1 MFEFSRSSSAE
12 AERPEPFLQEGP
24 ALWSASL
31 RSWDLCFEMDEQ
43 DRVIRVG
50 GRQAY
55 RLQCAHG
62 LGEQPR
68 PFAEYLER
76 RAPGAPTLAGL
87 RRGERLDLTLRSDAA
102 APLTCRFQP
111 MQPLDGLGRSLLLGM
126 DISDLNW
133 QSDSQQHQLQS
144 LSLGKLIL
152 SRLRHVSHGHLA
164 EAVQEILES
173 LSGAFQMQAI
183 ALLLGDG
190 KGFCT
195 VFASHVRPG
204 SDSLLRPTLQLA
216 DDDLREGAGARLLR
230 RGEGAS
236 TLLRQIGE
244 DALYLVPATMRGGRL
259 GALLVRPM
267 SLEQLAQGPA
277 PQDWQYLAELL
288 ANQVADRCELHEQH
302 DSSRKLGLLQE
313 MIGGGW

>member
-12 AERPEPFLQEGP
+12 AERPEPFSQEGP
-24 ALWSASL
+24 SLWSASL

-259 GALLVRPM
+259 GRCWSGRCRWSSSPRGPRRRTGNTSRNCWRTRWRTAANSTSSTTVRA
-267 SLEQLAQGPA
+267 SWGCC
-277 PQDWQYLAELL
+277 
-288 ANQVADRCELHEQH
+288 R
-302 DSSRKLGLLQE
+302 R
-313 MIGGGW
+313 

>member
-1 MFEFSRSSSAE
+1 
-12 AERPEPFLQEGP
+12 
-24 ALWSASL
+24 
-31 RSWDLCFEMDEQ
+31 
-43 DRVIRVG
+43 
-50 GRQAY
+50 
-55 RLQCAHG
+55 
-62 LGEQPR
+62 
-68 PFAEYLER
+68 
-76 RAPGAPTLAGL
+76 
-87 RRGERLDLTLRSDAA
+87 
-102 APLTCRFQP
+102 
-111 MQPLDGLGRSLLLGM
+111 
-126 DISDLNW
+126 
-133 QSDSQQHQLQS
+133 
-144 LSLGKLIL
+144 
-152 SRLRHVSHGHLA
+152 LRHVSHGHLA

-244 DALYLVPATMRGGRL
+244 DALYLVPAAMRGGRL

-277 PQDWQYLAELL
+277 PQ
-288 ANQVADRCELHEQH
+288 
-302 DSSRKLGLLQE
+302 
-313 MIGGGW
+313 

>member
-1 MFEFSRSSSAE
+1 
-12 AERPEPFLQEGP
+12 
-24 ALWSASL
+24 
-31 RSWDLCFEMDEQ
+31 
-43 DRVIRVG
+43 
-50 GRQAY
+50 
-55 RLQCAHG
+55 
-62 LGEQPR
+62 
-68 PFAEYLER
+68 
-76 RAPGAPTLAGL
+76 
-87 RRGERLDLTLRSDAA
+87 
-102 APLTCRFQP
+102 

-133 QSDSQQHQLQS
+133 QSDNQQHQLQS

-244 DALYLVPATMRGGRL
+244 DALYLVPAAMRGGRL
-259 GALLVRPM
+259 GHCWSGRCRWSSSPRARAAGLAIPRNCWRTRWRTAANSTSSTTVRA
-267 SLEQLAQGPA
+267 SWGCC
-277 PQDWQYLAELL
+277 
-288 ANQVADRCELHEQH
+288 R
-302 DSSRKLGLLQE
+302 R
-313 MIGGGW
+313 

>member
-12 AERPEPFLQEGP
+12 AERPEPFSQEGP

-133 QSDSQQHQLQS
+133 QSDNQQHQLQS
-144 LSLGKLIL
+144 LSLG
-152 SRLRHVSHGHLA
+152 
-164 EAVQEILES
+164 
-173 LSGAFQMQAI
+173 
-183 ALLLGDG
+183 
-190 KGFCT
+190 
-195 VFASHVRPG
+195 
-204 SDSLLRPTLQLA
+204 
-216 DDDLREGAGARLLR
+216 
-230 RGEGAS
+230 
-236 TLLRQIGE
+236 
-244 DALYLVPATMRGGRL
+244 
-259 GALLVRPM
+259 
-267 SLEQLAQGPA
+267 
-277 PQDWQYLAELL
+277 
-288 ANQVADRCELHEQH
+288 
-302 DSSRKLGLLQE
+302 
-313 MIGGGW
+313 